1 MFIGL
6 LSLITLIVCLSQII
20 SFRRLYIYVE
30 KALAQTNPNWCPK
43 AAIILPCKG
52 LDPGFADNVA
62 RLLDQDYKNF
72 EVVFATATDDDP
84 AYPVLQELSLK
95 SKDISV
101 KVVVSGIN
109 PERAQKLNN
118 QLEALK
124 HISDDVEV
132 LVFVD
137 SDMMARPDF
146 LRQLVSPLKD
156 LSVGTTTGY
165 RFYVPERGDWPSLVR
180 ALWNRMTAW
189 EMAHPD
195 YAFAWGGAMAIRKST
210 FDQAEV
216 SRHWQKA
223 CDDDL
228 SLTTAI
234 KKLGL
239 SVCFVPQCLVA
250 SEGDASLAEIVE
262 WTNRQLILTKVYYPH
277 LWKRAIQKAT
287 VMVVWLITILT
298 SVFGGLLLAK
308 ADWLWASAIG
318 ALILPIEFWF
328 LIRAQKLWQ
337 KVLPD
342 QRQFLDRSF
351 WQFSLALPVAH
362 IVLPWMTLY
371 SLLTNRISW
380 RGITYELRSPSE
392 TIIVKGLVTEDAG
405 QV

>member
-1 MFIGL
+1 MLIGL

-20 SFRRLYIYVE
+20 SFRRLYNYVE
-30 KALAQTNPNWCPK
+30 KALGETNADWCPK
-43 AAIILPCKG
+43 AAVILPCKG

-62 RLLDQDYKNF
+62 KLLDQDYKNF

-84 AYPVLQELSLK
+84 AYPVLQEVKAK
-95 SKDISV
+95 SKEISV
-101 KVVVSGIN
+101 KCVVSGIS
-109 PERAQKLNN
+109 PERGQKLTN

-124 HISDDVEV
+124 HISNDVEV

-156 LSVGTTTGY
+156 LSVGATTGY
-165 RFYVPERGDWPSLVR
+165 RFYVPARGDWPSLVR

-189 EMAHPD
+189 EMAHPH

-210 FDQAEV
+210 FDAACV
-216 SRHWQKA
+216 SQHWQKA

-239 SVCFVPQCLVA
+239 SVYFVPQCLVA
-250 SEGDASLAEIVE
+250 SDGDASLAEIFE

-287 VMVVWLITILT
+287 VMLVWLITILT
-298 SVFGGLLLAK
+298 SIFGGILLSRE
-308 ADWLWASAIG
+308 DWLWASAIG
-318 ALILPIEFWF
+318 ALILPIEFFF
-328 LIRAQKLWQ
+328 LLRAQKLWLR
-337 KVLPD
+337 VLPD
-342 QRQFLDRSF
+342 QRQFLARSF

-371 SLLTNRISW
+371 SVLTNRISW
-380 RGITYELRSPSE
+380 RGVTYELRSPSE
-392 TIIVKGLVTEDAG
+392 TIIVKGLVAPDAG